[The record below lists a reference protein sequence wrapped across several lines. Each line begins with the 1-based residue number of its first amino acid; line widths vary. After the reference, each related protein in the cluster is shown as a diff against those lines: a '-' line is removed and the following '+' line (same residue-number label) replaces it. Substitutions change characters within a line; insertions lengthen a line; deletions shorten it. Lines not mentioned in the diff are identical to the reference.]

1 MGADKKVSLLPAPTE
16 SESLTGGTEFESRIT
31 DKTSYSLPEDGSPIT
46 IATRRRRSGKDGY
59 GLKSNK
65 SQTSLLIEYFEG
77 GKNGHSESR
86 RPSVRVKVRP
96 SLKNRS
102 RSSNDHIQISERK
115 ATRKTSHTKQIKI
128 HSNYRTENRSEF
140 DEEIHSIR
148 SYGSTTEDSNLTSKG
163 SGQIEVEITPR
174 RHGSPLIPTIETG
187 PRIHHKIS
195 DISSVPE
202 NSFLDGKT
210 SSLDF
215 KQNRSFTTDNVIS
228 NSDRLGM
235 PVRSRS
241 RSLSREKVVV
251 QKAVEK
257 VRNEHSE
264 QRRRKTSSRSQSVC
278 SDALSES
285 IKQVKRSSQPHK
297 SETMVSGADSSFLK
311 SHLSAKTGEAY
322 SFRSA
327 TSKSSLNN
335 PKLLETVE
343 DAIRRLILPE
353 LSALK
358 REQSKHIHHENRV
371 SPHSR
376 SDLSRDSKD
385 NNLNWK
391 NSHHAIDVDLAM
403 KPEARTNETDII
415 SGVSSRDLIDNKH
428 IGYTEDSSATIF
440 ERETSIETINQENL
454 QLLSR
459 DNNMKERTMTKA
471 DVLEVDLIPKNSNE
485 SFDRARQE
493 RKKQRSKSS
502 SRSHSRSQS
511 RGKSVVETHQQNFE
525 PISPMLLINE
535 TDPSEITRSSILSAQ
550 SEKPDTAMRDLT
562 TPLRE
567 VPRGIASPISRTPNR
582 TPVMLQYGL
591 GTQHSNHSRGDV
603 SLHSQQCEPHLR
615 SIAEH
620 ESNDVQKTVNKS
632 PHLVNS
638 AREGFHH
645 EEITTTRSSFRTF
658 GDETTSNIPIDT
670 YNRNQDKSHY
680 FYQDI
685 QEVPPPL
692 NYIPYAHERRG
703 LSPIPSVSGWTEGEP
718 ENQQGSRLVRSISSY
733 ASIGHH
739 ATQRLSCNSMKSNDS
754 NGSQENPYDF
764 PDVRQGG
771 LADSEIS
778 QDHEYWAEQHRENN
792 RNRRIDKRSYRLL
805 DSRTEYQETINYTS
819 DSVKNRN
826 PNEPYN
832 SVSKKNSQLDIRM
845 AENEPDMMSIDNDS
859 DLNDGTNISSQIDK
873 GLPATSIVGS
883 QSTPNLKQKYQT
895 DEIQIPEM
903 SESQEAIATEEALT
917 TAAATAVLEN
927 RKRTFAV
934 DSGRYE
940 DKTLETSGSY
950 EKISFSERV
959 KEISDLINIPSI
971 GPSDEESIGAKKIEM
986 SASGIPDV
994 NDPMPEIGFGHR
1006 DSDDLTNSSIIGSPI
1021 EETHHQ
1027 TEDHLSDRSPDLQKF
1042 SRLASIQSPTPTSDK
1057 EAKGTKLEEPEKNKD
1072 REPNDVEDWGRD
1084 TTERKRDTL
1093 VTNPY
1098 ENTSPVGAADVLDRE
1113 ISEYHGLSPSRLPYQ
1128 DQGTR
1133 SKNERYISPEPDHSL
1148 GGSLTPEQKPRNI
1161 GDAPELNRDPF
1172 YSPRQPRNLS
1182 GMSHGMSSPLYDSS
1196 TGNGIDRIESRDIV
1210 ALMDH
1215 LTVRDAQRS
1224 ARDTE
1229 ILVTLVRAAAEMRN
1243 SFEDMK
1249 RLLADTEDVIITE
1262 VQMNTDQSVQK
1273 VINGPRPPPQSG
1285 RRPYRQSSYHD
1296 MYEDIP
1302 TKKRNVFRRALKG
1315 LSMKSA
1321 NDLGKIEEMLVQL
1334 LGEVEGLKIAQ
1345 GLRPMSQKAE
1355 SNERVNQSTNYND
1368 NNCNDPDSSTSF
1380 STRDHD
1386 SSSVHTSIEKV
1397 ELRDADTDTKANTGH
1412 QKENEYPSTPA
1423 RKNSQG
1429 NNINASSPPPQ
1440 NSSNSPVH
1448 QIPFSAGTDKGKKH
1462 KTAGSSGW
1470 IPKVSRWSEVKTST
1484 VFRGFK
1490 SAGRISGRKG
1500 NEPANSSNSGNN
1512 VCQFSEKYSS
1522 NTIKFH
1528 SEYPQ
1533 DLENG
1538 KSDLPASHLYP
1549 DDPKYRVHRDSMN
1562 LQHPQPRQGPTDRYQ
1577 TTLESRADSFE
1588 SRTPPNEIDREAEK
1602 PSNNAA
1608 ELSKD
1613 RHISNRSPVSDGG
1626 FSASNQPSPKPS
1638 QENFGYDRSMKSHSK
1653 PVKPSPL
1660 SNENLVEDENGRSSS
1675 PRNLRGLH
1683 GIPTRKPTGPRTMSH
1698 AQSNSYHQ
1706 NE

>member
-46 IATRRRRSGKDGY
+46 IATRRRRSGRDSY

-77 GKNGHSESR
+77 GKNGHAESR

-96 SLKNRS
+96 SLKSRS

-115 ATRKTSHTKQIKI
+115 ATRKTSHTKQIQI

-187 PRIHHKIS
+187 PRIHHRLS

-210 SSLDF
+210 SSSDY
-215 KQNRSFTTDNVIS
+215 KQNRSFTIENVIS
-228 NSDRLGM
+228 NSDKLGM

-241 RSLSREKVVV
+241 RSLSREKIVV

-264 QRRRKTSSRSQSVC
+264 QRRRKPSSRSQSVC
-278 SDALSES
+278 SDALTES
-285 IKQVKRSSQPHK
+285 TKQMKRSSQPHK
-297 SETMVSGADSSFLK
+297 AETMVSGADSSFLK

-322 SFRSA
+322 SFRSV

-358 REQSKHIHHENRV
+358 REQSKHVHHENRV
-371 SPHSR
+371 SPHPR
-376 SDLSRDSKD
+376 SDVSRDSKD

-391 NSHHAIDVDLAM
+391 NPDLATGVDFAM
-403 KPEARTNETDII
+403 KPEARLNDTDIT
-415 SGVSSRDLIDNKH
+415 SGISSRDLIDNRNL
-428 IGYTEDSSATIF
+428 GYTEDSSATIF
-440 ERETSIETINQENL
+440 ERETSTETINQENV

-459 DNNMKERTMTKA
+459 DNIMKERTMTKA
-471 DVLEVDLIPKNSNE
+471 DILEVELLPKKSNE
-485 SFDRARQE
+485 SFDRERQE

-502 SRSHSRSQS
+502 SRNHSRSQS

-525 PISPMLLINE
+525 STPPMPLINE
-535 TDPSEITRSSILSAQ
+535 IDPSEITRSSILSAQ
-550 SEKPDTAMRDLT
+550 SEKPDTTIRDST

-615 SIAEH
+615 SIVEH
-620 ESNDVQKTVNKS
+620 ESNDAQNIVNKS
-632 PHLVNS
+632 PILLKS
-638 AREGFHH
+638 TRDGFHH
-645 EEITTTRSSFRTF
+645 EEITTIRSSFRTY
-658 GDETTSNIPIDT
+658 GDDTASNIPIDT
-670 YNRNQDKSHY
+670 YNPNHDRTHY

-718 ENQQGSRLVRSISSY
+718 ENQQSSRLIRSISSY
-733 ASIGHH
+733 SSIGRH
-739 ATQRLSCNSMKSNDS
+739 TMQRKSGTSMKSNDS

-778 QDHEYWAEQHRENN
+778 QDHDYWEEQHRENN
-792 RNRRIDKRSYRLL
+792 RNRRIDNRSYRLL
-805 DSRTEYQETINYTS
+805 DSQTEYQETINYTS

-826 PNEPYN
+826 PNQSNN
-832 SVSKKNSQLDIRM
+832 SVSKKNSQLDLRVVD
-845 AENEPDMMSIDNDS
+845 NEPDINSVVNDS
-859 DLNDGTNISSQIDK
+859 ELNGGNSISSQIDK
-873 GLPATSIVGS
+873 GLPIKNIVDS
-883 QSTPNLKQKYQT
+883 QSTPNLKQKYQS
-895 DEIQIPEM
+895 DEIQNPEM

-927 RKRTFAV
+927 RKRNFAG
-934 DSGRYE
+934 DSGRHE
-940 DKTLETSGSY
+940 DNSLKTSGSY
-950 EKISFSERV
+950 EKISFLDRV
-959 KEISDLINIPSI
+959 REISDLIQIPSI
-971 GPSDEESIGAKKIEM
+971 EPSHEESIDTKKIEM
-986 SASGIPDV
+986 SASGIPDL

-1006 DSDDLTNSSIIGSPI
+1006 DSDDLTNSSIIGSPV

-1027 TEDHLSDRSPDLQKF
+1027 TEDHLSDRSL
-1042 SRLASIQSPTPTSDK
+1042 TPISDK
-1057 EAKGTKLEEPEKNKD
+1057 EAKGKKSEESENNKD
-1072 REPNDVEDWGRD
+1072 FEPNDLEDWGRD

-1098 ENTSPVGAADVLDRE
+1098 ENTSPVAAADVLDRE
-1113 ISEYHGLSPSRLPYQ
+1113 ISEFQGLSPSKLPYQ
-1128 DQGTR
+1128 DQDTR
-1133 SKNERYISPEPDHSL
+1133 SKNDRYTSPEPNNSL

-1161 GDAPELNRDPF
+1161 GDASDLNRDPF

-1196 TGNGIDRIESRDIV
+1196 TGHGIDRIESRDIV

-1273 VINGPRPPPQSG
+1273 VMHGPRPPPQSG
-1285 RRPYRQSSYHD
+1285 RRSYRQNSYHD

-1302 TKKRNVFRRALKG
+1302 AKKRNVFRRALKG

-1355 SNERVNQSTNYND
+1355 SNERVNQSTNHND
-1368 NNCNDPDSSTSF
+1368 NRCHDPDSGTSF

-1386 SSSVHTSIEKV
+1386 SSSAHSSIEKM
-1397 ELRDADTDTKANTGH
+1397 ELRDADTDKKGNTGH
-1412 QKENEYPSTPA
+1412 QKENEYPSSPA
-1423 RKNSQG
+1423 RENSQG
-1429 NNINASSPPPQ
+1429 KNIIASSPPPQ
-1440 NSSNSPVH
+1440 ISANSPVD
-1448 QIPFSAGTDKGKKH
+1448 QIPCSAITDKGKKH
-1462 KTAGSSGW
+1462 KSVGSSGW

-1500 NEPANSSNSGNN
+1500 NEPAHPSKSGNDI
-1512 VCQFSEKYSS
+1512 CQYSEKYSS

-1533 DLENG
+1533 DLVND
-1538 KSDLPASHLYP
+1538 KLDLPTSHLYP
-1549 DDPKYRVHRDSMN
+1549 DDPKYRVHRDSLN

-1602 PSNNAA
+1602 TLKNTA
-1608 ELSKD
+1608 ELSKE
-1613 RHISNRSPVSDGG
+1613 RHIGNRSPVSDGG
-1626 FSASNQPSPKPS
+1626 FSASNQLSPKPS

-1660 SNENLVEDENGRSSS
+1660 SNENLAENENDRCSS
-1675 PRNLRGLH
+1675 PRNLRGVH
-1683 GIPTRKPTGPRTMSH
+1683 GIPTRKPTGPRIMCHT
-1698 AQSNSYHQ
+1698 QSNSYHQ